1 VNLLVAVGSEWVVV
15 GGLVLIVV
23 LVFAVVRAFRRPR
36 S

>member
-1 VNLLVAVGSEWVVV
+1 MALGPEWVVV

-36 S
+36 G